1 MNYKNKYIPYL
12 IGEALCFVAE
22 VVLFI
27 LAIVS
32 GSTLAIILGAVA
44 TVACAIAA
52 SWVGLKAWSASP
64 HKAKTPVSAKKEDSD
79 DKPAP
84 ITSTNKEAAEVT
96 SIEIRYKKITVE
108 ALLRS
113 LFCGLAV
120 AFCVNFIL
128 GTIFWIIGMDG
139 KTGAVV
145 GALCG
150 ALVGVTLVA
159 AAVFYLLK
167 FKPDTKDNARRID
180 ETGLEERV
188 VTMLDYKDSDT
199 LMARVQ
205 REDAMRALKTVDEK
219 AIKFKF
225 AKKMFITLAI
235 CAFLG
240 LALST
245 MAILSAAGL
254 LPSGSDIV
262 DRLTPEEPPVY
273 VPVSYIAE
281 DGGYIDGEEEQLVL
295 LGENAEPVVAIP
307 DDGYTFEGWDDGYK
321 KPTRNDKEID
331 HPLVLVAIFLPI
343 EDENDDQGD
352 EGPPDENGDQPGEQE
367 GEGDQEGE
375 SDQEGDSDSDSDT
388 PSDSGSGKY
397 DKANQ
402 IINGET
408 YYREFL
414 EEYRDKVMELLKKNV
429 EELTEEEKAIIEA
442 YINIV

>member
-1 MNYKNKYIPYL
+1 MN
-12 IGEALCFVAE
+12 
-22 VVLFI
+22 
-27 LAIVS
+27 
-32 GSTLAIILGAVA
+32 
-44 TVACAIAA
+44 
-52 SWVGLKAWSASP
+52 
-64 HKAKTPVSAKKEDSD
+64 H
-79 DKPAP
+79 DKHF
-84 ITSTNKEAAEVT
+84 EL
-96 SIEIRYKKITVE
+96 RYKKLTVE

-113 LFCGLAV
+113 LLCGLAT
-120 AFCVNFIL
+120 AFCADFIL
-128 GTIFWIIGMDG
+128 GVIFWINGMDG
-139 KTGAVV
+139 KTGLVIAT
-145 GALCG
+145 LCG
-150 ALVGVTLVA
+150 ALVGVTLAA
-159 AAVFYLLK
+159 AAVFYFAK
-167 FKPDTKDNARRID
+167 FKPNIKTNARRID
-180 ETGLEERV
+180 QTGLEERV
-188 VTMLDYKDSDT
+188 VTMLDYQNSDT

-205 REDAMRALKTVDEK
+205 REDAMRALKAVNEK
-219 AIKFKF
+219 SIKFQF
-225 AKKMFITLAI
+225 SKKMFIALAI

-245 MAILSAAGL
+245 MAVLSAAGL
-254 LPSGSDIV
+254 LPSGSDLV

-273 VPVSYIAE
+273 IPVSYMAE

-307 DDGYTFEGWDDGYK
+307 EDGYTFEGWDDGYK

-343 EDENDDQGD
+343 EDEGDDQGD
-352 EGPPDENGDQPGEQE
+352 EGPSDENGDQPGEEE

-414 EEYRDKVMELLKKNV
+414 EEYRQQVMELLKKNV
-429 EELTEEEKAIIEA
+429 EDLTEEEKAIIEA